1 MIKIKVRRI
10 TMEIEKINVNIKL
23 TLVIKYIAMAVIIG
37 IISWNS
43 GHNFWQRITC
53 NFRL

>member
-10 TMEIEKINVNIKL
+10 TMEIEKSNVNIKL

-37 IISWNS
+37 IIV
-43 GHNFWQRITC
+43 GIVDTIFGK
-53 NFRL
+53 